1 MIKKIV
7 SLLLVTVT
15 ILSLAAPPI
24 CAEALNADNIPI
36 VEYIPQN
43 PATPS
48 VLSNEGSSDDRYA
61 DAKII
66 SVSREATLTS
76 KQTDLANLMNERN
89 VVFFKNQSAY
99 EVSQATGIPSGLSC
113 DSTETSTVLLGTSVT
128 RIDSLMFSAMT
139 TDSPKNLLL
148 FLFCP
153 QMNLAT
159 TVEKTALANAV
170 QSIPLKVVHP

>member
-128 RIDSLMFSAMT
+128 KIDEQYFFTESVAVPLLP
-139 TDSPKNLLL
+139 TDEP
-148 FLFCP
+148 
-153 QMNLAT
+153 
-159 TVEKTALANAV
+159 
-170 QSIPLKVVHP
+170 

>member
-66 SVSREATLTS
+66 SVSREAALTS

-89 VVFFKNQSAY
+89 VVFFQKPICIR
-99 EVSQATGIPSGLSC
+99 GFPSNRNPFRF
-113 DSTETSTVLLGTSVT
+113 V
-128 RIDSLMFSAMT
+128 M
-139 TDSPKNLLL
+139 
-148 FLFCP
+148 
-153 QMNLAT
+153 
-159 TVEKTALANAV
+159 
-170 QSIPLKVVHP
+170 

>member
-66 SVSREATLTS
+66 SVSREAALTS

-128 RIDSLMFSAMT
+128 RIMNSISL
-139 TDSPKNLLL
+139 PNLLL

>member
-89 VVFFKNQSAY
+89 VVFSKTNLHTRFPKQQESLPVCHVILLKQVQFCSAPL
-99 EVSQATGIPSGLSC
+99 SPGLMNS
-113 DSTETSTVLLGTSVT
+113 
-128 RIDSLMFSAMT
+128 ISL
-139 TDSPKNLLL
+139 PNLLL

-159 TVEKTALANAV
+159 TVEKTALANAA